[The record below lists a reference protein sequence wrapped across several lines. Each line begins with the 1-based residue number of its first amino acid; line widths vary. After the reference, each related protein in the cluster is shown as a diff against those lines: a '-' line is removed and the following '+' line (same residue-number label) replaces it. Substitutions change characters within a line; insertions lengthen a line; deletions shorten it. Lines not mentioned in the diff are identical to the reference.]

1 MTTTTDRPAL
11 TAAPRRWVSTARGQV
26 GTRLFLRVAGPDGVA
41 QRERIHGTPGPR
53 WFPPGSAI
61 RTVHGDA
68 SMFVGGLRALLL
80 QSLHPAAMAAVGAH
94 SGYRGDPWGR
104 LARTS
109 TFLADTVFGTADD
122 AAAAVEQV
130 RAVHRRV
137 RGVTPDGIAYAA
149 DDPDLLRWVHVAEID
164 SFLRAHRRF
173 GQHPLDDRGAD
184 EYVAQAAVVGRA
196 LGATDVP
203 TTVAG
208 LAAAIDAFRPVLAP
222 SAAASDA
229 ARFLLHEPPVP
240 LSMRAGYLG
249 LARAAVASLP
259 AWALRDL
266 GLAAPGPVRRRADE
280 AAGHAVT
287 RTIRWL
293 LGPGDARHVTHGDPG
308 ASSARSDGRAGDG
321 DATRAADG

>member
-1 MTTTTDRPAL
+1 MTTTAGRP
-11 TAAPRRWVSTARGQV
+11 TARSAPRAPRPGPRTWVADARREA
-26 GTRLFLRVAGPDGVA
+26 GTRLFLRVAGPDGVE

-122 AAAAVEQV
+122 AAAAVERV
-130 RAVHRRV
+130 RAVHRRI
-137 RGVTPDGIAYAA
+137 RGRTPDGIDYAA
-149 DDPDLLRWVHVAEID
+149 DDPRLLRWVHVAEID
-164 SFLRAHRRF
+164 SFLRAHRRY
-173 GQHPLDDRGAD
+173 GVHPLDDRAAD

-196 LGATDVP
+196 LGAAKVP

-208 LAAAIDAFRPVLAP
+208 LAAAIEDFRPVLGP
-222 SAAASDA
+222 SVAARDA
-229 ARFLLHEPPVP
+229 AQFLLHEPPVP
-240 LSMRAGYLG
+240 RSMRAGYVALV
-249 LARAAVASLP
+249 RAAVASLP
-259 AWALRDL
+259 GWALDDL
-266 GLAAPGPVRRRADE
+266 GVAPPGRVRRRVDE
-280 AAGHAVT
+280 AAGAAAT
-287 RTIRWL
+287 RTVRWL
-293 LGPGDARHVTHGDPG
+293 LGADDAGRVTHGDH
-308 ASSARSDGRAGDG
+308 ASSDP
-321 DATRAADG
+321 AA